1 MASRGGRY
9 SKSRNTKGTKMKT
22 TSAKKSGSAREEQS
36 NLCEVVVSPSKE
48 LVEAEQ
54 KLKKLRQENGTQN
67 NGCGGWPKSATRK
80 S

>member
-1 MASRGGRY
+1 
-9 SKSRNTKGTKMKT
+9 MKT
-22 TSAKKSGSAREEQS
+22 IYANKSGSAIEEQS

-48 LVEAEQ
+48 LVKAEQ

-67 NGCGGWPKSATRK
+67 NGYDGWPKSATHK